1 MAAPSRPV
9 SRHDLP
15 DPLTRHHAET
25 RPESP
30 ATVSEPTGRDSGRAT
45 AWLVLAAAVSVAAWL
60 PFLHRPL
67 TPDESGFLLLGRHWA
82 PGTSLYGDYWVDRP
96 PLLIWLFSW
105 AGRLGPAAVSSVG
118 LTAPTVKLLGAMASG
133 AAVVLSGVL
142 AVQVAPQARWA
153 RRSAVVVAVALLSD
167 PLLGMPETDGEVL
180 AVPLVLL
187 GLACLVGAM
196 RTSGRR
202 RAVLLT
208 AVAGSAAMAAALV
221 KQNVVDVFVFAL
233 VLLVVSRGR
242 VPDLGR
248 RVAAFTVGSAAML
261 GVALTASWLRGT
273 SPAGL
278 WDAIVVFRAQAAH
291 VISTSAS
298 VATPQR
304 MSHLVLAALGSGAA
318 LLLAATAGHALLRVV
333 RDRRPADVGTAQRP
347 RRGALVLVWPTLA
360 MVVWEVT
367 AVALGG
373 SYWLHYLTGLVPG
386 LVVLVAL
393 ARPHG
398 WWRVALTGC
407 VAYVAA
413 AGVVVWAHEATAP
426 SSVSSEASVAAYLR
440 GHARGGDG
448 VVVTFGH
455 PDIVAAS
462 GLHSPY
468 EHLWSLPVRVRDP
481 RLEELEQVLAG
492 PAAPRWVV
500 VSGESIDSWGVDAQ
514 QAQRYL
520 QRHYVEQVSYGD
532 WHVWQREEGG
542 DG

>member
-1 MAAPSRPV
+1 M
-9 SRHDLP
+9 
-15 DPLTRHHAET
+15 
-25 RPESP
+25 
-30 ATVSEPTGRDSGRAT
+30 
-45 AWLVLAAAVSVAAWL
+45 SVVAWL

-67 TPDESGFLLLGRHWA
+67 TPDESGFLLLGQHWA

-105 AGRLGPAAVSSVG
+105 AGGLGPTTVSSVG
-118 LTAPTVKLLGAMASG
+118 LTAPTVKLLGATASG
-133 AAVVLSGVL
+133 VAVVLSGVL

-153 RRSAVVVAVALLSD
+153 RRAAVVVAVALLSD

-187 GLACLVGAM
+187 GLACLAGAM
-196 RTSGRR
+196 RTSRR
-202 RAVLLT
+202 RHAVLLT
-208 AVAGSAAMAAALV
+208 TIAGIAAMAAGLV
-221 KQNVVDVFVFAL
+221 KQNVIDVFVFAL
-233 VLLVVSRGR
+233 VLFVVSIGR
-242 VPDLGR
+242 VPDLRR
-248 RVAAFTVGSAAML
+248 RVAAFTLGSAAML
-261 GVALTASWLRGT
+261 GAALTASWLRGT
-273 SPAGL
+273 SPAAL

-291 VISTSAS
+291 VISASAS
-298 VATPQR
+298 AATPQR
-304 MSHLVLAALGSGAA
+304 MSHLVLASFGSGAA
-318 LLLAATAGHALLRVV
+318 LLLIATAGHVLLRVV
-333 RDRRPADVGTAQRP
+333 RDRGHAAGSTAHQP
-347 RRGALVLVWPTLA
+347 GRGGLVLVWPTLA
-360 MVVWEVT
+360 MVVWEVA

-393 ARPHG
+393 TRPHG
-398 WWRVALTGC
+398 WWRVALTAL
-407 VAYVAA
+407 VAYLAA
-413 AGVVVWAHEATAP
+413 ASLVVWAHEAVAP

-481 RLEELEQVLAG
+481 RLEELQQVLAG

-500 VSGESIDSWGVDAQ
+500 VSGESIDSWGLDAR
-514 QAQRYL
+514 QAQHYL
-520 QRHYVEQVSYGD
+520 ERHYVEQVSYGD
-532 WHVWQREEGG
+532 WHVWQRQEGG